1 MNSITATPGY
11 GNERQLWLLSLA
23 MACVMVAIMLWIVG
37 ICLRNTHLTTT
48 PRALPIRDDSMVIA
62 IAPLPPTPAPTTPA
76 EPDKKAPKRF
86 ARTSPDQA
94 TSTPP
99 ANPDFIGDRDT
110 IATSDTLPA
119 DGAPAMP
126 SQAGRDPRRPDDIET
141 TESVVQ
147 DGSLEHDQIASPS
160 TTPAT
165 STARPTEQ
173 VAEVMKN
180 PPAPSPPDAIKE
192 PTPPQDSPS
201 EITETAAKKIPA
213 TDVPTLPGDQNVER
227 PMTEEGLKP
236 QKAENP
242 PDVANTPPEPPTES
256 LLKPTPPAKPQTPK
270 EPGFRGNQSKT
281 KITGSIKRQGR
292 SALNVANTAM
302 GRYHSI
308 LSRAVEAEWH
318 RNCAKYR
325 DFITPGILT
334 IRFVIDPNGSV
345 RSVNVV
351 EMIDAGEVQKG
362 FTLNS
367 IRQAKI
373 PPIPADL
380 KAELEDDPIEITY
393 NFYF

>member
-1 MNSITATPGY
+1 
-11 GNERQLWLLSLA
+11 
-23 MACVMVAIMLWIVG
+23 MACVTLLLLLVVVG
-37 ICLRNTHLTTT
+37 WLMHRAALTRIT
-48 PRALPIRDDSMVIA
+48 PRSARTSESMVIA
-62 IAPLPPTPAPTTPA
+62 IAPLPPTPPPTAPLP
-76 EPDKKAPKRF
+76 EEKPPQRF

-94 TSTPP
+94 SAPP
-99 ANPDFIGDRDT
+99 EKADFIGDRDT
-110 IATSDTLPA
+110 IATSDALPA
-119 DGAPAMP
+119 AGAPALP
-126 SQAGRDPRRPDDIET
+126 SQKGRDPRKPDDIET
-141 TESVVQ
+141 TESIPQ
-147 DGSLEHDQIASPS
+147 DGPLEHDQVAQPSAPSP
-160 TTPAT
+160 TN
-165 STARPTEQ
+165 ARPTEQ
-173 VAEVMKN
+173 VADAMKN
-180 PPAPSPPDAIKE
+180 QPAPATTPSPAE
-192 PTPPQDSPS
+192 PTPPREESPKP
-201 EITETAAKKIPA
+201 TEPAQKTLAA
-213 TDVPTLPGDQNVER
+213 TDAPTLPGDQDVER
-227 PMTEEGLKP
+227 PMAEEGLKP
-236 QKAENP
+236 QKAESA
-242 PDVANTPPEPPTES
+242 PDVAATPPPPSS
-256 LLKPTPPAKPQTPK
+256 LPKPTPPPTTPK

-302 GRYHSI
+302 GRYHSK

-334 IRFVIDPNGSV
+334 IRFVIDPSGSV

-380 KAELEDDPIEITY
+380 KAEIEDDPIEITY